1 MKNVYLMVLLFVVA
15 SFSANCQD
23 TLRLMN
29 GSEINV
35 KIEVISEG
43 SISFQP
49 LNSKKTSFQVRTTDE
64 IFSFKKEGQPE
75 VQLYKYNPE
84 IGNFY
89 QISEMKQYMVGERH
103 VELYHNTR
111 WTKISALA
119 AGAVAGYFVANGG
132 GIVTAS
138 PIFFASV
145 MTLPKAHIQ
154 KNKDNVS
161 IHNEFPYKDGYTR
174 VAKGKRFLN
183 NLAYSALG
191 MIGSFVIFELAD
203 SGN

>member
-1 MKNVYLMVLLFVVA
+1 MKNIYSMMLLFVVA

-49 LNSKKTSFQVRTTDE
+49 LNSKKTRVQVRTADG

-89 QISEMKQYMVGERH
+89 QISEMKQYMIGERH
-103 VELYHNTR
+103 VELYHKTR
-111 WTKISALA
+111 WTKISAAA
-119 AGAVAGYFVANGG
+119 AGAVAGYFVADGG

-138 PIFFASV
+138 PIFFASI
-145 MTLPKAHIQ
+145 MTLPKAHIR

-161 IHNEFPYKDGYTR
+161 IHEKFPYRDGYTR

-203 SGN
+203 SDN